1 MSPAIKDVD
10 ISCKSPPGMF
20 TNIFSPV
27 FTANVSA
34 ETCVVN
40 PLDLSLKE
48 SEKENVRDDC
58 SYLDTSNEA
67 SELVSFRQL
76 YDDIIERFTGLCEEW
91 EKKEV
96 YLQESEQVNQEGV
109 V

>member
-1 MSPAIKDVD
+1 MKCLRI
-10 ISCKSPPGMF
+10 ISVL
-20 TNIFSPV
+20 FSPFV
-27 FTANVSA
+27 STANVSA
-34 ETCVVN
+34 ETCVVT

-48 SEKENVRDDC
+48 SEKENVRDDN
-58 SYLDTSNEA
+58 NEA

-76 YDDIIERFTGLCEEW
+76 YDDTIERFTGLCEEW